1 MNSKF
6 LALFLAAGIGRSVVH
21 IAITRI
27 MHWIRATI
35 QTWARL
41 AVIQSVNQISD
52 ATDAAETLW
61 LALVLTV
68 EDGLKSGL
76 REPSAM

>member
-1 MNSKF
+1 MNSKS
-6 LALFLAAGIGRSVVH
+6 LVLFLAAGIGRFIAH

-27 MHWIRATI
+27 MHRTRATI

-68 EDGLKSGL
+68 EDGPEK
-76 REPSAM
+76 RVT

>member
-1 MNSKF
+1 MNSKS
-6 LALFLAAGIGRSVVH
+6 LALFLAAGIGRSIVH

-27 MHWIRATI
+27 MHSTRATI

-68 EDGLKSGL
+68 EDGPEK
-76 REPSAM
+76 RVT